1 MSRLKRLVVEVYH
14 RSLWQVLPFDNTM
27 THTSQSLGLSNPMAR
42 VIEEFEFMKRL
53 KASYRIRVG
62 WTGSALP
69 AVCFA
74 ICVLAALSCRGDS
87 GSLPAWDGVVRD
99 SAGIEIVENF
109 GTPLWPEGPDWQFTQ
124 ELRIGAATGA
134 PEYQFGRIANYQA
147 LSDGRIVVLDG
158 MERHLR
164 FFSSDGRYERTV
176 GREGQ
181 GPGEFGSGAV
191 WLNLGPGDT
200 LVVLDR
206 ANRRGNVI
214 APDGTWLESFST
226 EPRAGYYNFGWR
238 SSSATGRLISTQ
250 SPLPQSDGTLSD
262 TLDIVLAR
270 GVRGEILDTLARVPS
285 WLTFISAEDVAVP
298 QHYRLFWGHYLCD
311 DDLVLS
317 RRDQYRFHW
326 YDAEGTLNRI
336 ISLAREP
343 LAMTEKDR
351 SVFIERWDEYLHDIG
366 VPAERAAEIRSS
378 VRFGDTYP
386 AFTRFTCGPAGTLL
400 VQRVRPVRD
409 LDVQEQKEI
418 PLGSFSVPPGSLEWD
433 VFDRAGRYLG
443 IVVIPGTELVAV
455 PPRCRFSQDR
465 ATGRWYMYSTWS
477 DEMGVQ
483 HVVRWRVDGRMPEE

>member
-1 MSRLKRLVVEVYH
+1 VAVPEEHMSYLSGAENPLPRPHRYALHNAVGVPNTFMAMVIGEVGVMNPHGTCSRLFR
-14 RSLWQVLPFDNTM
+14 RWF
-27 THTSQSLGLSNPMAR
+27 
-42 VIEEFEFMKRL
+42 
-53 KASYRIRVG
+53 
-62 WTGSALP
+62 SA
-69 AVCFA
+69 AAHAACGA
-74 ICVLAALSCRGDS
+74 ICMLAVLACGGDS
-87 GSLPAWDGVVRD
+87 DSTAAWDGIVRD

-109 GTPLWPEGPDWQFTQ
+109 GAPLWPEGLDWEFT
-124 ELRIGAATGA
+124 EVLRIGASHGA
-134 PEYQFGRIANYQA
+134 PEYQFGRISNYQV

-238 SSSATGRLISTQ
+238 SSSATGRLMSTH
-250 SPLPQSDGTLSD
+250 SPIPQSDGTLSD
-262 TLDIVLAR
+262 TLDIMLAR
-270 GVRGEILDTLARVPS
+270 GVHGAILDTLARVPS
-285 WLTFISAEDVAVP
+285 WLTFVSAEDRAVP
-298 QHYRLFWGHYLCD
+298 HHYFVFWGRYLCD
-311 DDLVLS
+311 DDLVIA
-317 RRDQYRFHW
+317 RRDQYRFRWH
-326 YDAEGTLNRI
+326 DAGGTLKRI
-336 ISLAREP
+336 ITLARVP
-343 LAMTEKDR
+343 LAMTDEDR
-351 SVFIERWDEYLHDIG
+351 SVFIRRWDEYLQDNG
-366 VPAERAAEIRSS
+366 VPAERAAEIKSS
-378 VRFGDTYP
+378 VRFADTYS

-443 IVVIPGTELVAV
+443 VVVIPGTELVAV
-455 PPRCRFSQDR
+455 PPRCRFLQDR
-465 ATGRWYMYSTWS
+465 ATGSWYMYSTWS

-483 HVVRWRVDGRMPEE
+483 YVVRWRVDGRMPE